1 MKSFTPV
8 PSSWWRRR
16 AREVLALLLRS
27 RAQDSHR
34 RFAWADMQPIDFEGE
49 DSSLTE
55 RDLRLM
61 K

>member
-1 MKSFTPV
+1 MKSFTPA

-16 AREVLALLLRS
+16 ASELLTLLRS
-27 RAQDSHR
+27 PRYDSHR
-34 RFAWADMQPIDFEGE
+34 QFAWADMQPIDFEGE

-55 RDLRLM
+55 RDLRLL

>member
-1 MKSFTPV
+1 MKRSTAAPA
-8 PSSWWRRR
+8 SWWRRL
-16 AREVLALLLRS
+16 ARELLTLLLRPPE
-27 RAQDSHR
+27 RDSQR
-34 RFAWADMQPIDFEGE
+34 KFAWADMQPIDFDGE

>member
-1 MKSFTPV
+1 MKSFTPA

-16 AREVLALLLRS
+16 ARELLTLLLRAPA
-27 RAQDSHR
+27 RDTHR
-34 RFAWADMQPIDFEGE
+34 QFAWADMQPIDFEGE

-55 RDLRLM
+55 SDLRLL